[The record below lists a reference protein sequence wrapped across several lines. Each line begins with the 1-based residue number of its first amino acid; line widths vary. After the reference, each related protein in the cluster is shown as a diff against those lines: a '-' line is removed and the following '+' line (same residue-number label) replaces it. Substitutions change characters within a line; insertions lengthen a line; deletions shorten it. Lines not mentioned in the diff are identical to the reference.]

1 MGIWCRE
8 RKITVLKY
16 ADDLVLL
23 ANTTEGLQSGQDALH
38 SYCITNKLTVSTN
51 KSKIM
56 CFANKVPNH
65 PQYLRYNEEEIE
77 WVNEFKYLGVT
88 FSGQNTFTG
97 GLEML
102 CQQAQRAQTVVDLHV
117 LKHKTCLIHW

>member
-1 MGIWCRE
+1 M
-8 RKITVLKY
+8 LKY

-23 ANTTEGLQSGQDALH
+23 ANTTEGLHSGLDALH

-65 PQYLRYNEEEIE
+65 LPYLRHNEEEIE

-102 CQQAQRAQTVVDLHV
+102 WQQAQRAQTVVDLHV